1 MDNQLIELLTRI
13 ADRQGKRK
21 SRVTARKLDIAPNVY
36 TVELGDEFIA
46 TTNLKWA
53 SILTDVLNLP
63 FPSILSA
70 LREQQRMREAS
81 KKALGLLHECFR
93 QLDGVKQGVC
103 KTCGRDRAIWQACET
118 GCLSSR
124 LSYAIHEMTLA
135 RAALKESEV
144 KDEKA

>member
-1 MDNQLIELLTRI
+1 MDTTELIE
-13 ADRQGKRK
+13 
-21 SRVTARKLDIAPNVY
+21 KLDAANTKKSAEPFKIK
-36 TVELGDEFIA
+36 LGTRA
-46 TTNLKWA
+46 GQPAA
-53 SILTDVLNLP
+53 SFLFESLADANIVVAVFNAL
-63 FPSILSA
+63 PSILSA

-144 KDEKA
+144 KE